1 MPKSSTL
8 SCCFC
13 CVPNHFIAYRQ
24 RGGIRLSP
32 IFFFGSRFV
41 DRYHSRVPLNR
52 SSTEGGMAG
61 GTLIATISLCVYMYS
76 QCSRDNNNLSAQV
89 NAADYDY
96 DYVDYDAYSM
106 MILG

>member
-1 MPKSSTL
+1 
-8 SCCFC
+8 
-13 CVPNHFIAYRQ
+13 
-24 RGGIRLSP
+24 
-32 IFFFGSRFV
+32 
-41 DRYHSRVPLNR
+41 
-52 SSTEGGMAG
+52 MAG